1 MAVDLNQGGRGPND
15 RYQGEAGPGDP
26 IVDDGGMKGDHRE
39 RCRCLAEQ
47 QWTNNHGDQST
58 VLCLIVGEC
67 LLADIGEEWIVNNLD
82 GPDQTGQEAGRGNLN
97 RQCEV

>member
-1 MAVDLNQGGRGPND
+1 MAGDLNQGGRGPND
-15 RYQGEAGPGDP
+15 RHQGEAGPGDP
-26 IVDDGGMKGDHRE
+26 IGDDGRMKGDHRE
-39 RCRCLAEQ
+39 RCRCLDEH
-47 QWTNNHGDQST
+47 QWTNDHGDPSR

-97 RQCEV
+97 QQYEI